1 MSASKNWRES
11 NMIWQLRI
19 GNWKFTF
26 TFAQVTD
33 VIGVNSILPDG
44 NHILMWDF
52 DDVPLSFIAQ
62 VLRVKQEDYALPK
75 IYILN
80 TGLPNHH
87 IAYCFTRMPWRHA
100 FGIVA
105 STPYVDWNFIKY
117 AAVRGHFTLRVSPKN
132 GRKPKLVLTLDSVI
146 PETADIKELRS
157 WVKYETLA
165 NGRHNKKWLLQISKT
180 GCAVQTSQ

>member
-1 MSASKNWRES
+1 
-11 NMIWQLRI
+11 MIWQLRI

-52 DDVPLSFIAQ
+52 DDADI
-62 VLRVKQEDYALPK
+62 EDITRELAKVQYENKLPR
-75 IYILN
+75 IYILT
-80 TGLPNHH
+80 TGKPNHY
-87 IAYCFTRMPWRHA
+87 IAYCFKKCSWRTA
-100 FGIVA
+100 FAIIS
-105 STPYVDWNFIKY
+105 STPGVDWNYIKY

-132 GRKPKLVLTLDSVI
+132 GRKPQLARLITSFI
-146 PETADIKELRS
+146 PEDANITELRS

-165 NGRHNKKWLLQISKT
+165 DGRHNRKRYALNVKNVE
-180 GCAVQTSQ
+180 GAA

>member
-1 MSASKNWRES
+1 
-11 NMIWQLRI
+11 MIWQLRI

-33 VIGVNSILPDG
+33 IIGVNSILPDG

-52 DDVPLSFIAQ
+52 DDTPLSRVRGA
-62 VLRVKQEDYALPK
+62 LRMKQMMDGLPN

-80 TGLPNHH
+80 SGKPKHY
-87 IAYCFTRMPWRHA
+87 IAYCFKACSWRNA
-100 FGIVA
+100 FGIIA
-105 STPYVDWNFIKY
+105 STPFVDWNFIKY

-132 GRKPKLVLTLDSVI
+132 GRKPKIVKILHSPIT
-146 PETADIKELRS
+146 ETADIKELRS

-165 NGRHNKKWLLQISKT
+165 DGRFNKKCLLQISKT

>member
-1 MSASKNWRES
+1 
-11 NMIWQLRI
+11 MIWQLRI

-33 VIGVNSILPDG
+33 VIGVNSKLKDG

-52 DDVPLSFIAQ
+52 DDTPLDAV
-62 VLRVKQEDYALPK
+62 VLVLDEVRKQCRLPK

-80 TGLPNHH
+80 TGKQNHY
-87 IAYCFTRMPWRHA
+87 IAYCFARYHWRYA

-105 STPYVDWNFIKY
+105 STPLVDWNFLKY

-132 GRKPKLVLTLDSVI
+132 GRKIKLVRILESQRPENVSV
-146 PETADIKELRS
+146 KELKS
-157 WVKYETLA
+157 WVKYETLT
-165 NGRHNKKWLLQISKT
+165 REEMNKKWLLQISKT
-180 GCAVQTSQ
+180 GCAVQTFQ

>member
-1 MSASKNWRES
+1 
-11 NMIWQLRI
+11 MIWQLRI

-52 DDVPLSFIAQ
+52 DDVPLRDVAYH
-62 VLRVKQEDYALPK
+62 LRFDQKEYCLPP
-75 IYILN
+75 IYILS
-80 TGLPNHH
+80 TGQKNHY
-87 IAYCFTRMPWRHA
+87 IAYCFKRVPWRIA
-100 FGIVA
+100 YAIVA
-105 STPYVDWNFIKY
+105 QTPGVDWNFLKY

-132 GRKPKLVLTLDSVI
+132 GRKIKLEAVLKSTV
-146 PETADIKELRS
+146 PENVNVKELKS

-165 NGRHNKKWLLQISKT
+165 DGRHNKKWLLQISKT
-180 GCAVQTSQ
+180 GCAVQTFQ

>member
-1 MSASKNWRES
+1 
-11 NMIWQLRI
+11 MIWQLRI
-19 GNWKFTF
+19 SNWKFTF

-33 VIGVNSILPDG
+33 VIGVNSILAG
-44 NHILMWDF
+44 GGHILMWDF
-52 DDVPLSFIAQ
+52 DDVPLNWIKTA
-62 VLRVKQEDYALPK
+62 LKYKQDDYLLSK

-87 IAYCFTRMPWRHA
+87 IAYCLTRCTWRHA
-100 FGIVA
+100 YGIVA
-105 STPYVDWNFIKY
+105 STPFVDWNFIKY

-132 GRKPKLVLTLDSVI
+132 GRKPKLVLTLDSDI

-165 NGRHNKKWLLQISKT
+165 DGRHNKKWLLQISKT